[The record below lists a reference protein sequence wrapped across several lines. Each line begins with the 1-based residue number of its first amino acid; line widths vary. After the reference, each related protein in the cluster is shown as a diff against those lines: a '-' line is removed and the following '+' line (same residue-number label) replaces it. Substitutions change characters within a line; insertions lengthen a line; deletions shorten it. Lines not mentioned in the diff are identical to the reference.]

1 MSKPVSK
8 PSSARRPDKSTPR
21 DGHALNLTAE
31 QTRRLQ
37 EVGAKMAERS
47 KDLIEHPERHEW
59 FDGQM
64 VLDTYRENNYKSV
77 GMLVFRRKQAGLT
90 QAELGKRLGVPQ
102 SQISR
107 IEKDPDR
114 TSLGMLKRI
123 AAVLGVPVRELV

>member
-1 MSKPVSK
+1 MNKKTAIKPRS
-8 PSSARRPDKSTPR
+8 KST
-21 DGHALNLTAE
+21 GKLSAE
-31 QTRRLQ
+31 EARWLRVQ
-37 EVGAKMAERS
+37 EVATKAA
-47 KDLIEHPERHEW
+47 PEAARVLADPSTEW